1 LRRRNAQVLAELNR
15 PVELDREE
23 VIVQQTAPPP
33 PPTALPSFSI
43 LLRLRDNPPKKFKVK
58 ANTSF
63 ATVFEA
69 FFQNNLEL
77 DRRKTTFKFDG
88 DRVVATQTPGALG
101 MEDDDVIDVS

>member
-1 LRRRNAQVLAELNR
+1 MRRRNAQVLAELNR
-15 PVELDREE
+15 PVELDKEE

-33 PPTALPSFSI
+33 PPTAPSFSI

-77 DRRKTTFKFDG
+77 DRHKTTFKFDG